1 MKSLIYSIIRF
12 YHSLPAKGKVAHRQF
27 LVWRHKHISERQ
39 FILLL
44 SILIGFSAGIVAV
57 VLKNM
62 VHFIQFLLKSEHVA
76 DYENYLYFIYPGVG
90 IALTV
95 LIVKYVVKEKVGH
108 GIPATLYAI
117 SKKRSQMSKKSTY
130 SSIITSIITVGFG
143 GSVGLEGPTVGTS
156 SAIGSNFAR
165 LSRSNYKITTLMLG
179 CGATGA
185 MSGIFNAPIAA
196 IVFALE
202 VIMLDLTAVSLI
214 PLLMASVSAALTSA
228 FILGDEVLFNVKVL
242 EGFTLADV
250 PFYMLL
256 GGLTGLV
263 SVYFSKMYWSIEN
276 RFEAIN
282 GIYKRML
289 IGSIFL
295 GVLIFFIPP
304 LYGEGFGVIK
314 LLLGDNASEALN
326 GTYLN
331 DFKDSFWV
339 VIAFLILVVLAK
351 VIATSI
357 TFGAGGIGGIFA
369 PSLFLGSITGF
380 VFSKVVNHLNFI
392 GISERN
398 FTLVGM
404 AGLIAGVIHAPLTG
418 LFLIAEITRGYELII
433 PLMITAGFA
442 FMTSKYFNPHSLY
455 TMQLAKRGELIT
467 HDKDKAVLTL
477 MNLQAEV
484 EKDFSTVSPK
494 DSLRS
499 LVKTVSKSKRNIFPV
514 VNENFEL
521 EGVVLLDDIRQIMFQ
536 PEQYDKV
543 FINEIMRDFPAS
555 ISSNDRMDRVME
567 KFNNTGAWNLPV
579 IDDGKYVGFVSKS
592 KLFNAYRKVLQDFSH
607 E

>member
-1 MKSLIYSIIRF
+1 
-12 YHSLPAKGKVAHRQF
+12 
-27 LVWRHKHISERQ
+27 
-39 FILLL
+39 
-44 SILIGFSAGIVAV
+44 
-57 VLKNM
+57 
-62 VHFIQFLLKSEHVA
+62 
-76 DYENYLYFIYPGVG
+76 
-90 IALTV
+90 
-95 LIVKYVVKEKVGH
+95 
-108 GIPATLYAI
+108 
-117 SKKRSQMSKKSTY
+117 
-130 SSIITSIITVGFG
+130 
-143 GSVGLEGPTVGTS
+143 
-156 SAIGSNFAR
+156 
-165 LSRSNYKITTLMLG
+165 
-179 CGATGA
+179 
-185 MSGIFNAPIAA
+185 
-196 IVFALE
+196 
-202 VIMLDLTAVSLI
+202 
-214 PLLMASVSAALTSA
+214 
-228 FILGDEVLFNVKVL
+228 
-242 EGFTLADV
+242 
-250 PFYMLL
+250 
-256 GGLTGLV
+256 
-263 SVYFSKMYWSIEN
+263 
-276 RFEAIN
+276 
-282 GIYKRML
+282 
-289 IGSIFL
+289 
-295 GVLIFFIPP
+295 
-304 LYGEGFGVIK
+304 
-314 LLLGDNASEALN
+314 
-326 GTYLN
+326 
-331 DFKDSFWV
+331 
-339 VIAFLILVVLAK
+339 
-351 VIATSI
+351 
-357 TFGAGGIGGIFA
+357 
-369 PSLFLGSITGF
+369 
-380 VFSKVVNHLNFI
+380 
-392 GISERN
+392 
-398 FTLVGM
+398 
-404 AGLIAGVIHAPLTG
+404 